1 LSTVVQCS
9 NMIWVEGVED
19 AVVAVSSHSNWRAIE
34 VNNFHF
40 RVVSVATGV
49 CVEAAIDVVDSVRI
63 VSAAADKVG
72 VVVVILDE
80 AAIVI
85 EVSADELAAEV
96 CRVSCGEV
104 ADAIESL
111 VSSSDIDA
119 SSSVCVQ
126 RPVASRSG
134 DNVSSL
140 LVCCVAGSI
149 VRVGKVAGLLISLD
163 HHRACFNRNS
173 NCSAWLF
180 FLLVVSASATTA
192 ESKSDVSAVL
202 VAAASPV

>member
-49 CVEAAIDVVDSVRI
+49 CVEAAADVVDSVRI
-63 VSAAADKVG
+63 VTAAADKVG
-72 VVVVILDE
+72 FVIVILDK

-96 CRVSCGEV
+96 CRVSCGKV
-104 ADAIESL
+104 ADAIEGL
-111 VSSSDIDA
+111 VSSSDINA
-119 SSSVCVQ
+119 CSSVCVQ
-126 RPVASRSG
+126 RSVASRSG

-173 NCSAWLF
+173 NCAAGLF